1 MSLTLSPNQAF
12 GEEWSA
18 RFGDIMKPCHRHD
31 VKLGLEAAP
40 VRAALSSLLGALQP
54 ALTARLGEGAK
65 LHELAALVSLPG
77 AARQPVHPMPNPNP

>member
-1 MSLTLSPNQAF
+1 MSLTLSPNPAF

-40 VRAALSSLLGALQP
+40 VR
-54 ALTARLGEGAK
+54 
-65 LHELAALVSLPG
+65 
-77 AARQPVHPMPNPNP
+77 

>member
-18 RFGDIMKPCHRHD
+18 RFGDIMKPCNRHD

-40 VRAALSSLLGALQP
+40 VRYLVITPLVSRRRRWC
-54 ALTARLGEGAK
+54 ARLLSG
-65 LHELAALVSLPG
+65 
-77 AARQPVHPMPNPNP
+77 